1 MLCRLHSVHASSD
14 DDALHAYNPPQ
25 KITIDFA
32 QMKKSVADQGPT
44 TQKLLE
50 QADKQ
55 AKLQAL
61 KQGRYVNF

>member
-1 MLCRLHSVHASSD
+1 
-14 DDALHAYNPPQ
+14 
-25 KITIDFA
+25 
-32 QMKKSVADQGPT
+32 MKKSVADQGPT